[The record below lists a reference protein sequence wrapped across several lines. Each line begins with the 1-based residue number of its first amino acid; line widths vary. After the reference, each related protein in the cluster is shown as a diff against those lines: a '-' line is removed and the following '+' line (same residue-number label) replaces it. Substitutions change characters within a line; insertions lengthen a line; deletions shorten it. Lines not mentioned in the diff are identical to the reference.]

1 MERSWQVLRAGAAG
15 RCCGQVLRAGE
26 SSGSPAP
33 SSEHPHPPGQ
43 TPAQGPSRSA
53 VREEGQPLAAGVAG
67 RLLPFC
73 SRLPEP
79 LAALRL
85 LGVPS
90 NVAQGHQWMDSSPPL
105 PGCGVRAGALTVE
118 LEVCYWGEGAA
129 AAEDLALVLA
139 LGREDVGAQVAAV
152 ILGESGRQTGEQVRD
167 PLGKTA
173 SPPSP

>member
-1 MERSWQVLRAGAAG
+1 MRAAA
-15 RCCGQVLRAGE
+15 LPP
-26 SSGSPAP
+26 PAP
-33 SSEHPHPPGQ
+33 NTPTRPGRHRHRA
-43 TPAQGPSRSA
+43 PARSA
-53 VREEGQPLAAGVAG
+53 VREEGQPLAAVVAG

-90 NVAQGHQWMDSSPPL
+90 NVAQGHQWMDNSPPL
-105 PGCGVRAGALTVE
+105 PGCGVRAGTLTVE

-167 PLGKTA
+167 PLRKTA
-173 SPPSP
+173 SHPQSVSPAATVREVFLF

>member
-1 MERSWQVLRAGAAG
+1 MAA
-15 RCCGQVLRAGE
+15 V
-26 SSGSPAP
+26 
-33 SSEHPHPPGQ
+33 
-43 TPAQGPSRSA
+43 
-53 VREEGQPLAAGVAG
+53 VAG

-85 LGVPS
+85 LSIPS

-173 SPPSP
+173 SPPVRVQQPRSGRFFFFKKCKPNCF